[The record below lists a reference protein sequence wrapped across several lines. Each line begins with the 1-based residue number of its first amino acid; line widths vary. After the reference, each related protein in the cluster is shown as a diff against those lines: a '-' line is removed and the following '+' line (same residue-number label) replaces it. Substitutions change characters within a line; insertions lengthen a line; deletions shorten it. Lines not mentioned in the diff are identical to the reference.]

1 MDAAASVRPLQPA
14 DLEPLRWVIYRAY
27 LEVLVQLYGPE
38 AAAGYEVRS
47 TDFMELYVRRDRQ
60 GCFVAQTPEGTP
72 AGAVF
77 CFVWGRV
84 GWFGSLAV
92 APEWQGRGL
101 GQALTQRA
109 LEYLRQRECRRIG
122 LETWPHSP
130 LVRHLYGKFGFRPV
144 RPTVKFSRPVAL
156 PSSPETAGEAD
167 EAASGVD
174 WAGAGARQNPRGVL
188 DAVTEVTREQ
198 ALARPEEPEVDYRLE
213 AAVPLEAGWAD
224 LGVARDGS
232 GRPQGYALCYVRR
245 PGGGPVAALDVR
257 LLGVSPGARAGAV
270 LERLLAACDQR
281 ARAAGAPSVTVD
293 VNLRHATAAAILREL
308 RFRPVYE
315 LLRMEYPLPGFDP
328 AARTPLI
335 DCARW
340 AG

>member
-1 MDAAASVRPLQPA
+1 
-14 DLEPLRWVIYRAY
+14 
-27 LEVLVQLYGPE
+27 
-38 AAAGYEVRS
+38 
-47 TDFMELYVRRDRQ
+47 
-60 GCFVAQTPEGTP
+60 
-72 AGAVF
+72 
-77 CFVWGRV
+77 V

-101 GQALTQRA
+101 GQALTLRA
-109 LEYLRQRECRRIG
+109 LEYLRQRDCRRIG

-156 PSSPETAGEAD
+156 PSSPGMAGEGAG
-167 EAASGVD
+167 EGVD
-174 WAGAGARQNPRGVL
+174 GVVWCGEGTPQTLEGAL
-188 DAVTEVTREQ
+188 DAVAEVTREQ

-213 AAVPLEAGWAD
+213 VAVPLEAGWAD
-224 LGVARDGS
+224 LGVARDGA
-232 GRPQGYALCYVRR
+232 GRPEGYALCYVRR

-257 LLGVSPGARAGAV
+257 LLGVSPGGHSPGV
-270 LERLLAACDQR
+270 LARLLAACDQR

-293 VNLRHATAAAILREL
+293 VNLRHATAAALLREH

-315 LLRMEYPLPGFDP
+315 LLRMEHPLPGFDP
-328 AARTPLI
+328 AARTPVI